1 MAERARLL
9 ELTIRDFA
17 IIASL
22 HIDWAREL
30 SVLTGET
37 GAGKSI
43 VIDALGAALGNRADS
58 TWVRD
63 GADRAFV
70 EAIFSVPAADV
81 RLRAVLAELGCPED
95 DLLILA
101 RDIYPGRSV
110 SRVNGRAVPVATV
123 QQLGERLVDVHSQ
136 AFHLSLLRVREH
148 LEILDRHAA
157 LGDARGEM
165 AAVARALRDVRRQI
179 DQLESERRQGER
191 EAVLL
196 RHEVDEIDASAVRDG
211 EEAELE
217 AARSRLRHAERLRQ
231 LAADAHDALHGT
243 EEAEG
248 AVGLLGDAA
257 RKLED
262 IRALDPG
269 FDRADGRLTEFLD
282 LAEDLSRELRRYAD
296 GVEQDAGALPDLEER
311 LLALADLK
319 RKYGP
324 TVAEVLAYRE
334 RAAARLDAV
343 EHHEERLGELRAHEA
358 EHVRATEDA
367 AVALSA
373 ARAVAA
379 RRLEAAVEAEL
390 EELGMAGSAFVVSI
404 DHRPDP
410 EGICLNGGDRVAFD
424 ETGADHVEF
433 LISANAGEAPRP
445 LARIASGGE
454 LARLMLALKS
464 ALAAVD
470 ETPVL
475 VFDELDQGV
484 GGRMGHAIGEKLWRV
499 SRVHQVLCITHLAQV
514 AAYADA
520 HYVAGKRLDDGRTIA
535 TVDRLGDADR
545 VDEVTAM
552 LAGANAGEAARRNAA
567 ELLERVVEW
576 KASQGAIREPES
588 RAGG

>member
-1 MAERARLL
+1 VAERARLL

-17 IIASL
+17 IIESL

-43 VIDALGAALGNRADS
+43 VIDALGAALGDRADS
-58 TWVRD
+58 NWVRD
-63 GADRAFV
+63 GAERAFV
-70 EAIFSVPAADV
+70 EAIFSVPAGDA
-81 RLRAVLAELGCPED
+81 RLRAALGELGCPED

-110 SRVNGRAVPVATV
+110 SRVNGRAVPAATV

-148 LEILDRHAA
+148 LEILDRYAA
-157 LGDARGEM
+157 LGAARGAMTE
-165 AAVARALRDVRRQI
+165 AARALRAVRRQME
-179 DQLESERRQGER
+179 QLEDERRQGER
-191 EAVLL
+191 EAGLL
-196 RHEVDEIDASAVRDG
+196 RHEVDEIDAAAVREG
-211 EEAELE
+211 EEVELE
-217 AARSRLRHAERLRQ
+217 AARSRLRHAQRLRQ
-231 LAADAHDALHGT
+231 LAADAHGALHGT

-257 RKLED
+257 LKLEE
-262 IRALDPG
+262 IRVLDPG
-269 FDRADGRLTEFLD
+269 FNRADERLTELMD

-296 GVEQDAGALPDLEER
+296 AVEQDAGALPDLEER

-324 TVAEVLAYRE
+324 TVGDVLAYRE

-343 EHHEERLGELRAHEA
+343 EHHEERLGELRAQEA
-358 EHVRATEDA
+358 EHRRATEA
-367 AVALSA
+367 AAAALSA
-373 ARAVAA
+373 ARAAAA

-410 EGICLNGGDRVAFD
+410 EGVSLNGRGDRVAFD
-424 ETGADHVEF
+424 ETGADRVEF

-464 ALAAVD
+464 ALAVVD

-499 SRVHQVLCITHLAQV
+499 SRLHQVLCITHLAQV

-520 HYVAGKRLDDGRTIA
+520 HYVAGKRLDDGRTVA
-535 TVDRLGDADR
+535 TVERLGDGDR
-545 VDEVTAM
+545 VDELTAM
-552 LAGANAGEAARRNAA
+552 LAGANAGEAARRNAE
-567 ELLERVVEW
+567 ELLERVAEW
-576 KASQGAIREPES
+576 KQRNERG
-588 RAGG
+588 